1 MLPTF
6 DTLQNL
12 ARKMAEKFPQVHKV
26 ILFGSHA
33 RGEAGPDSD
42 VDLMVLMDFEGR
54 SIKQS
59 SQIRLAFADVD
70 FPMDVLVRTP
80 EKFHERC
87 QMNDW
92 FMREVRDQGKVLYEA

>member
-1 MLPTF
+1 MPSFADLTI
-6 DTLQNL
+6 L
-12 ARKMAEKFPQVHKV
+12 AQQIAARFHGVHKV

-42 VDLMVLMDFEGR
+42 VDLMVLMDFEGHPVNQAAAIYNALGVR
-54 SIKQS
+54 S
-59 SQIRLAFADVD
+59 FA
-70 FPMDVLVRTP
+70 MDILVRTP

-87 QMNDW
+87 QMIDW

>member
-1 MLPTF
+1 MLPSF

-42 VDLMVLMDFEGR
+42 VDLMVLMDFEGH
-54 SIKQS
+54 SVDQS
-59 SQIRLAFADVD
+59 ATLRLAFPEID
-70 FPMDVLVRTP
+70 FPVDLLVRTP
-80 EKFHERC
+80 DKFQQRC

-92 FMREVRDQGKVLYEA
+92 FIREVRDQGKVLYEA